1 MNTVTLM
8 TYLSAQML
16 GQATFG
22 SMTECLS
29 ARDVVL
35 KQQNDLRAY
44 CVYAK
49 KKVEVNPE
57 TFFKAF
63 GEMVGKIQESP
74 K

>member
-1 MNTVTLM
+1 MNTVILM
-8 TYLSAQML
+8 TYLGAQML

-35 KQQNDLRAY
+35 KQENDLKVY
-44 CVYAK
+44 CVYAE
-49 KKVEVNPE
+49 KKVEISPE
-57 TFFKAF
+57 ALFKAF
-63 GEMVGKIQESP
+63 GEMVDKIQESP